1 MWMWLVLLYGVL
13 KGFREIVKKKALEKN
28 STIEVLFMYTLLA
41 FLLVAADAQNAL
53 GMEPKYYFY
62 IAVKSFV
69 IFLAWMFSFKAIKKM
84 PISLYGVLDLSRV
97 LFATL
102 LGVVVL
108 QETLGALQVTGLAF
122 VSLGLVLLKYKPGRR
137 LRAGVVGLAG
147 KAGEG
152 AEPQKG
158 NVEEYV
164 KKEESTQKE
173 HKVKAEEG
181 LRQEKELEAEKGLRQ
196 EKEMEAEKGLGQEK
210 ELETEERVDVKL
222 VVMAF
227 ASCLLNAVSG
237 LLDKLLMRDI
247 SSSQLQFWYMLF
259 LVLMYLIFI
268 LVTRTPVHMGS
279 VVRNQ
284 WIWILSILFVIA
296 DRALFAANGMAESRI
311 TVMTL
316 IKQSGCIVTILA
328 GRFLFHEK
336 NTGHKLVCAA
346 IIIAGIVL
354 GVM

>member
-1 MWMWLVLLYGVL
+1 MWMWLVLLYGVF

-28 STIEVLFMYTLLA
+28 STIEVLFLYTLLA
-41 FLLVAADAQNAL
+41 FLTVLPDAKNAF

-62 IAVKSFV
+62 IALKSFV

-108 QETLGALQVTGLAF
+108 QEVLGVFQMIGLAL
-122 VSLGLVLLKYKPGRR
+122 VSMGLLLLKYKPGA
-137 LRAGVVGLAG
+137 RAGKLAES
-147 KAGEG
+147 GE
-152 AEPQKG
+152 
-158 NVEEYV
+158 NV
-164 KKEESTQKE
+164 
-173 HKVKAEEG
+173 
-181 LRQEKELEAEKGLRQ
+181 
-196 EKEMEAEKGLGQEK
+196 
-210 ELETEERVDVKL
+210 DIKL
-222 VVMAF
+222 VVIAF
-227 ASCLLNAVSG
+227 ASCMLNAVSG
-237 LLDKLLMRDI
+237 LMDKILMKDI

-259 LVLMYLIFI
+259 LVLMYLAFIF
-268 LVTRTPVHMGS
+268 VTRTPVRMGS
-279 VVRNQ
+279 VLKNY

-296 DRALFAANGMAESRI
+296 DRALFVANGMADSRI

-328 GRFLFHEK
+328 GRFIFHEK

-346 IIIAGIVL
+346 IIIAGIVIAVL
-354 GVM
+354 

>member
-1 MWMWLVLLYGVL
+1 MWMWLVLLYGVF

-28 STIEVLFMYTLLA
+28 STIEVLFMYTFLA
-41 FLLVAADAQNAL
+41 FLMVVPDAKHAF
-53 GMEPKYYFY
+53 GMELKYYFY
-62 IAVKSFV
+62 IALKSFV

-102 LGVVVL
+102 LGVAVL
-108 QETLGALQVTGLAF
+108 QEVLGTFQIIGLAL
-122 VSLGLVLLKYKPGRR
+122 VSLGLLLLKYKPGA
-137 LRAGVVGLAG
+137 LTG
-147 KAGEG
+147 KRTEGE
-152 AEPQKG
+152 
-158 NVEEYV
+158 
-164 KKEESTQKE
+164 
-173 HKVKAEEG
+173 
-181 LRQEKELEAEKGLRQ
+181 
-196 EKEMEAEKGLGQEK
+196 
-210 ELETEERVDVKL
+210 ETVDIKL

-237 LLDKLLMRDI
+237 LLDKLLMKDI
-247 SSSQLQFWYMLF
+247 NSSQLQFWYMLF

-268 LVTRTPVHMGS
+268 LATRTPVRMGS
-279 VVRNQ
+279 VLKNY

-296 DRALFAANGMAESRI
+296 DRALFVANGMADSRV

-346 IIIAGIVL
+346 IMIAGIVM
-354 GVM
+354 GVL